1 MRPRRGPTFAGT
13 RATLCG
19 SGRMTRVIGLGP
31 PSRHT
36 PPMSEKRDPTAE
48 GGKPLRAPA
57 PLHVGQ
63 AAVDVR
69 GLEPPHPMI
78 RILELLD
85 KLAPGQRLVV
95 THERRPLFLYPQL
108 EDRGWS
114 HETEELGP
122 GEFRITIWREDP
134 P

>member
-1 MRPRRGPTFAGT
+1 
-13 RATLCG
+13 
-19 SGRMTRVIGLGP
+19 
-31 PSRHT
+31 
-36 PPMSEKRDPTAE
+36 
-48 GGKPLRAPA
+48 
-57 PLHVGQ
+57 
-63 AAVDVR
+63 
-69 GLEPPHPMI
+69 MI